1 MNWLRRTDP
10 AEPAA
15 ANATLGETVL
25 AARGITK
32 RFGATVANDGID
44 FDLRTGEIHALLG
57 ENGAGKTTLLSIIGG
72 LYHPDA
78 GTLTVGGAP
87 VRFSQPGDAIAH
99 GVGTVHQ
106 HFTLAPSL
114 TVLENVAL
122 GLDRSLTLDLDRI
135 RMQARPTL
143 TAFGLGQR
151 LDEEVRHLSLGERQ
165 RLEIAKALVRGS
177 RILLLDE
184 PTSILSPG
192 EVDEFFTILRGL
204 AGQGVAIVIVTHKLD
219 EALAI
224 SDRIT
229 VLRRGRVTGT
239 LTSAELASLPEHAAT
254 RRIVSLMFATEAPDT
269 APVAARE
276 PGAVLLE
283 VERISVRTDRGAL
296 LLRDCSL
303 GLRAGEITGL
313 AGVDGNGQRELAEAI
328 AGQRPVEAGA
338 IRLSGR
344 ELAALGVAERRALGV
359 AYLTDDRLGE
369 GCVADLSVAENLVL
383 TRPPG
388 RFWLDRRAMQS
399 EADRLIAAYDIR
411 TPSADRRAGDLSGGN
426 VQKVLLARE
435 LSQRP
440 AVLIANKPAHGLDTR
455 TAAQI
460 RARLREQADA
470 GSAVLLIESDLD
482 DLLPV
487 CDRIAVMAQGR
498 IAGIFDREAVDLAEI
513 GRLMVGAA

>member
-1 MNWLRRTDP
+1 MSWFRRIHAAIP
-10 AEPAA
+10 AVTITPGAPA
-15 ANATLGETVL
+15 L
-25 AARGITK
+25 AARGISK
-32 RFGATVANDGID
+32 RFGATVANDAVD
-44 FDLRTGEIHALLG
+44 FDLRAGEIHALLG

-72 LYHPDA
+72 LYQPDA

-87 VRFSQPGDAIAH
+87 AHFSQPGDAIAR
-99 GVGTVHQ
+99 GISTVHQ

-122 GLDRSLTLDLDRI
+122 GFDHRFTLDLDRI
-135 RMQARPTL
+135 RDQTLPTL
-143 TAFGLGQR
+143 DAFGLGNR
-151 LDEEVRHLSLGERQ
+151 LDDEVRHLSLGERQ
-165 RLEIAKALVRGS
+165 RLEIAKALARGS

-192 EVDEFFTILRGL
+192 EVDEFFAILRRL
-204 AGQGVAIVIVTHKLD
+204 AGHGVAIVIVTHKLD
-219 EALAI
+219 EAISI

-229 VLRRGRVTGT
+229 ILRRGRVSGT
-239 LTSAELASLPEHAAT
+239 LTQADLAAMPEHAAT
-254 RRIVSLMFATEAPDT
+254 KRIVSLMFATETPEA
-269 APVAARE
+269 AAVAAVK
-276 PGAVLLE
+276 PGRVLLA
-283 VERISVRTDRGAL
+283 VERISIRTDRGLL

-303 GLRAGEITGL
+303 DLRAGEITGL

-328 AGQRPVEAGA
+328 AGQRSVETGT
-338 IRLSGR
+338 IRLEARDLTG
-344 ELAALGVAERRALGV
+344 LGVAERRALGV

-369 GCVADLSVAENLVL
+369 GCVADLSVAENLAL
-383 TRPPG
+383 TRLPG
-388 RFWLDRRAMQS
+388 RFWLDRRALETQ
-399 EADRLIAAYDIR
+399 AAQLIDAYDIR
-411 TPSADRRAGDLSGGN
+411 TSSADRRIGDLSGGN
-426 VQKVLLARE
+426 IQKVLLARE

-470 GSAVLLIESDLD
+470 GAAVLLIESDLD

-487 CDRIAVMAQGR
+487 CDRIAVMAAGL
-498 IAGIFDREAVDLAEI
+498 IAGIFARHAVDLAEI